1 VKQAD
6 PVEAVWRM
14 SRRPDPWAWP
24 DWSFAGP
31 DGTFG
36 NRFDDPLAVYRV
48 LYASSQRVATFV
60 ECLAVFRP
68 DPEVLAELDV
78 IEADARDGD
87 EPPGA
92 GVVPS
97 EWVEQRSIGQGQPEG
112 DFLQLGH
119 HDTLAELRTA
129 LSARVVHYGV
139 GDLDA
144 SAIRLSVPR
153 AFTQE
158 ISRFVYGRTVAG
170 RRQWDGIVYLSKYGD
185 DLENWAFFEPSAPAQ
200 QSSAPFDRDDAD
212 LIAALGVHSLTLG

>member
-6 PVEAVWRM
+6 LVEAVWRL

-48 LYASSQRVATFV
+48 LYASSQRFASFV
-60 ECLAVFRP
+60 ECLAVLRP

-78 IEADARDGD
+78 IEADARDSD

-97 EWVEQRSIGQGQPEG
+97 EWVEQRSVGHGRPEG
-112 DFLQLGH
+112 DLRATSSSWATKGLRPTWWMSVTPCQSH
-119 HDTLAELRTA
+119 TL
-129 LSARVVHYGV
+129 LS
-139 GDLDA
+139 
-144 SAIRLSVPR
+144 
-153 AFTQE
+153 E
-158 ISRFVYGRTVAG
+158 VA
-170 RRQWDGIVYLSKYGD
+170 
-185 DLENWAFFEPSAPAQ
+185 
-200 QSSAPFDRDDAD
+200 
-212 LIAALGVHSLTLG
+212 LTLLLER